1 MLEVLSQPFF
11 QRVIVAG
18 LLASLACGV
27 IGTFVVAR
35 RMASLSGGLAH
46 AAFGGVG
53 LGYWLGVS
61 PMLGATGFGLLAGL
75 AVGLAYRRLGASLD
89 TVIAMVWSVGMALGI
104 VFIALTPGYAPDLM
118 SYLFGSLLFVPWS
131 YVWLVLALDLLIGL
145 AVFLLYKEFTAV
157 SFDEDFAEVTGV
169 PVERIFLVLLALT
182 ALAIVTLIRVVGI
195 ILAIALLTVPAATAR
210 QWSDSLGRMMVI
222 ASALCALC
230 TTGGLLLSYALGA
243 WLGTS
248 LPAGPLII
256 LLAAGLY
263 LGSSALRALQ
273 RRGLSESAL
282 RTAALLLLC
291 VLGGC
296 IAGDGRVE
304 GQQAQADPGLSTQCS
319 GASPATQVAIVESL
333 HKGGLTDVKVVGWM
347 CGRSSGGVLVRMV
360 LLRYVHDAA
369 HEGLVPVFFEDG
381 RMVGF
386 GWELLR
392 REPARWGPNTPRP
405 RDRIEPPD
413 GWIAFDLR

>member
-1 MLEVLSQPFF
+1 MLEALSLPFF

-18 LLASLACGV
+18 LLASFACGV

-61 PMLGATGFGLLAGL
+61 PMLGATGFGVLGGL
-75 AVGLAYRRLGASLD
+75 AVGLAYRRIGASLD

-104 VFIALTPGYAPDLM
+104 LFIALTPGYAPDLM

-131 YVWLVLALDLLIGL
+131 YVWLVLALDLLIG
-145 AVFLLYKEFTAV
+145 ATVFLLYKELAAV
-157 SFDEDFAEVTGV
+157 SFDEEFAEITGV

-210 QWSDSLGRMMVI
+210 QWSDSLGRMMGI
-222 ASALCALC
+222 ATVLCALC

-243 WLGTS
+243 GWGAS

-256 LLAAGLY
+256 LLSAAVY
-263 LGSSALRALQ
+263 LASSALRALQ
-273 RRGLSESAL
+273 RRGLSL
-282 RTAALLLLC
+282 R
-291 VLGGC
+291 
-296 IAGDGRVE
+296 
-304 GQQAQADPGLSTQCS
+304 ADPEE
-319 GASPATQVAIVESL
+319 GAGQPSKI
-333 HKGGLTDVKVVGWM
+333 
-347 CGRSSGGVLVRMV
+347 
-360 LLRYVHDAA
+360 
-369 HEGLVPVFFEDG
+369 
-381 RMVGF
+381 
-386 GWELLR
+386 
-392 REPARWGPNTPRP
+392 
-405 RDRIEPPD
+405 DR
-413 GWIAFDLR
+413 